1 MEKVKSLL
9 SIKFNS
15 EPVYGNND
23 KYIKTKI
30 KTYSDNFSIKNAQ
43 RKCTMQVFINNNMR
57 FCYQSKEKISS
68 NTFGRMQI
76 RIKKDKNGEGY

>member
-30 KTYSDNFSIKNAQ
+30 KTYSDNFSIKKMPKENVPC
-43 RKCTMQVFINNNMR
+43 KCLSI
-57 FCYQSKEKISS
+57 I
-68 NTFGRMQI
+68 I
-76 RIKKDKNGEGY
+76 

>member
-30 KTYSDNFSIKNAQ
+30 KT
-43 RKCTMQVFINNNMR
+43 
-57 FCYQSKEKISS
+57 
-68 NTFGRMQI
+68 
-76 RIKKDKNGEGY
+76 